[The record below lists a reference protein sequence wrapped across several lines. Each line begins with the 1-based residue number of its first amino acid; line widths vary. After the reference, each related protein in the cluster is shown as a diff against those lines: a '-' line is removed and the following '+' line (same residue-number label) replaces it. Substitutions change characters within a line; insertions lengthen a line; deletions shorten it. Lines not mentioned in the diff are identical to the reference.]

1 MLQGYTK
8 AKDANIK
15 KNILIISLVG
25 ARTDEQKKQ
34 KIELKSMPEWGF
46 GFSDI
51 EKCIIKD
58 FSIDE

>member
-25 ARTDEQKKQ
+25 ARTD
-34 KIELKSMPEWGF
+34 
-46 GFSDI
+46 D
-51 EKCIIKD
+51 
-58 FSIDE
+58 